1 MKSDSRAL
9 LIFLVVVAALV
20 LVGVGLFVGLVNPK
34 FGSPYLLLFLLLIPA
49 AGALLVWFERRR
61 QRRAAV
67 WASPAAAR
75 QHGPRARRA
84 ARDSP
89 RPAAARGQLAARR
102 LRAPRGARDD
112 RRNPARR
119 SCSPSTSRARWPR
132 PTSSRP
138 GSAPPTRFSPSSC
151 GHSRASYRLAL
162 VTFSSGAAVT
172 VCPHLRPRPGDRR
185 AAAHGAARRARRSA
199 TASSPRSPCAEHA
212 FGTVTTGGK
221 HPPAAVLVVS
231 DGGQNAG
238 KRNPGAGRAAA
249 RKAGIPVSALA
260 LGTPAGAVTQKLTVQ
275 GSSQKFT
282 ETTQVPV
289 EPATMKQ
296 IAAASGGLYFQDP
309 RRRAQPGL
317 YESREQARQRA
328 LAARDHRRGDRS
340 GTRPDARCRRAFGL
354 WFRRIV

>member
-67 WASPAAAR
+67 WASPQLLVNMAPAP
-75 QHGPRARRA
+75 GVRRA
-84 ARDSP
+84 IPRVLLLLAVSLLLVGFARPEAHVTTSKPGATIVLAVDVSGSM
-89 RPAAARGQLAARR
+89 AATDVKPSRLGAADAILTEFVRT
-102 LRAPRGARDD
+102 LP
-112 RRNPARR
+112 
-119 SCSPSTSRARWPR
+119 
-132 PTSSRP
+132 
-138 GSAPPTRFSPSSC
+138 
-151 GHSRASYRLAL
+151 ASYRVAL

-172 VCPHLRPRPGDRR
+172 VAPTYDHAQVIAELPHTVQLEGSAIGDGVV
-185 AAAHGAARRARRSA
+185 AAV
-199 TASSPRSPCAEHA
+199 TVAEHA

-221 HPPAAVLVVS
+221 HSPAAVLVVS
-231 DGGQNAG
+231 DGGQDS
-238 KRNPGAGRAAA
+238 GRATPAQAATAA
-249 RKAGIPVSALA
+249 RKAGIPVSALV

-275 GSSQKFT
+275 GSSQKVN

-289 EPATMKQ
+289 ETATMKQ
-296 IAAASGGLYFQDP
+296 LAAASGGLYFQGP
-309 RRRAQPGL
+309 EVGALSQVYTSLASRLVSERSLREITVAVTAAALVLMLVAVGL
-317 YESREQARQRA
+317 SV
-328 LAARDHRRGDRS
+328 
-340 GTRPDARCRRAFGL
+340 L